1 MFYAREV
8 PVEGFQLSLQVGSED
23 LAAAAEPRMMG
34 EVFTRRW
41 VVELILDL
49 AGYTAERDL
58 AANLAV
64 EPACGTGAFLEPMV
78 SRLIES
84 ATSHGRDL
92 SECLGAIR
100 AFDLR
105 PANVAIAQKLVVGL
119 LADACVP
126 LSRAERLA
134 AIWVQESDFLL
145 DTPDDLAADFVIGN
159 PPYIRLEDVPAAR
172 TAAYRR
178 ACPTMRGRSDVY
190 VGFIERGLRL
200 LSEGGTLGFIVADR
214 WMHNQYGA
222 HLRRM
227 VSEAFSVEVVLEM
240 HDTDAFEEMV
250 SAYPAIT
257 VIRRGGQRQT
267 VLASADRAFG
277 PQSADGFTRW
287 TAAGRANTKHGPG
300 FSAARLPGWFEGSE
314 LWAAGDPQAV
324 ALVRSLEAR
333 FPSLED
339 SVTGTRVGIG
349 VATGADE
356 VYITSD
362 TGLVEADRLLPL
374 VMNEDITAG
383 EVRWSGNYLA
393 NPWTAD
399 GLADLGAFPRLKGHF
414 ERNRP
419 RLERRHVAKARP
431 ATWYRTIDRVW
442 PELVDKPKLL
452 LPDMKASIH
461 PVLEPGGLYPHHN
474 LYYVVSR
481 DWDLEVLGGLLL
493 SDIANL
499 FVGTYCVK
507 MRGDCYRFQAQYL
520 RKIRVP
526 AIDSIGAAQRRSLR
540 DAFQRRDVAKATAI
554 TMGLLGLDALP
565 TSVTKPRTA

>member
-1 MFYAREV
+1 MFYAEEV
-8 PVEGFQLSLQVGSED
+8 SVEGFQLSLQVGGED
-23 LAAAAEPRMMG
+23 LVPAAEPGTMG

-49 AGYTAERDL
+49 AGYTAELDL
-58 AANLAV
+58 AAKLAV

-78 SRLIES
+78 ARLIES
-84 ATSHGRDL
+84 AASHRRDL

-105 PANVAIAQKLVVGL
+105 PENVAVAQKLVAGL
-119 LADACVP
+119 LGDAGVP

-134 AIWVQESDFLL
+134 GIWVQESDFLL

-159 PPYIRLEDVPAAR
+159 PPYIRLEDVPAGR
-172 TAAYRR
+172 TAAYRH

-190 VGFIERGLRL
+190 VGFLERGLRL
-200 LSEGGTLGFIVADR
+200 LADGGMLGFIVADR

-227 VSEAFSVEVVLEM
+227 VSEGFSVEVVLEM
-240 HDTDAFEEMV
+240 HDTDAFEEPV

-257 VIRRGGQRQT
+257 VIRRCAQRKA
-267 VLASADRAFG
+267 VLASADRGFG
-277 PQSADGFTRW
+277 PQGADGFTRW
-287 TAAGRANTKHGPG
+287 TIGGRAGTKHGPG
-300 FSAARLPGWFEGSE
+300 FSAARLPRWFDGSE
-314 LWAAGDPQAV
+314 LWAAGDPEAV
-324 ALVRSLEAR
+324 ALVRSLEDR
-333 FPSLED
+333 LPPLED
-339 SVTGTRVGIG
+339 PATGTRVGIG

-362 TGLVEADRLLPL
+362 TSLIEADRLLPL
-374 VMNEDITAG
+374 VMNDDITAG
-383 EVRWSGNYLA
+383 QVRWSGNYLA
-393 NPWTAD
+393 NPWTDD
-399 GLADLGAFPRLKGHF
+399 GLVDLDAFPRLKGHY
-414 ERNRP
+414 ERNRAQL
-419 RLERRHVAKARP
+419 RGRHVAKARP

-474 LYYVVSR
+474 LYYVTSR

-507 MRGDCYRFQAQYL
+507 MRGGCYRFQAQYL
-520 RKIRVP
+520 RKVRVP
-526 AIDSIGAAQRRSLR
+526 AIDSVGAPQRRGLR
-540 DAFQRRDVAKATAI
+540 DAFQRRDVDKATSI

-565 TSVTKPRTA
+565 TSAAKPRTA